1 MSEAGRKRWWRT
13 ALVAVLGGGTVLGGW
28 VGLSRSA
35 PPETPAPLAIPALPA
50 GDAWTKTTPQ
60 ASVPATPAAPAS
72 AVVPA
77 IPAPAELPVIP
88 AIPAIPDVPAATIT
102 PASSPTLPA
111 VAAVPVAP
119 PELPALPA
127 LPGTEQKKPVAPSV
141 APATPVLLPP
151 SIESPKLPP
160 TATAPPP
167 SPAKTSQPDPAS
179 VPGSSDSRLQGPNT
193 GNTVKTEN
201 TGNGSGPVAPVVP
214 VAPPV
219 LDPVIPALPG
229 FPAVG
234 TPGEAPGTPVD
245 RAKPGDHSLSK
256 PEGDLLPVPK
266 PIVLT
271 PGDPTVRILNESIAA
286 AVVGGMLLAPAS
298 PAPAGQFSLPL
309 PTKIDQATDIADLKK
324 QADEANKKL
333 ADIQKDL
340 KQLTELLN
348 GRKDKDG
355 FPIETSPGLVAEL
368 KELTN
373 RLAKVE
379 EDLSK
384 MKGQTSLR
392 PGSSPGTAPGG
403 ALDPRTG
410 KGTVRVVN
418 EYPVQISIVVNGTSY
433 RVAPTRSLDVEVP
446 VGEFSYQLLESG
458 AASTKSVIKE
468 KETVTLRIK

>member
-1 MSEAGRKRWWRT
+1 MSEAGRKRWWRV

-35 PPETPAPLAIPALPA
+35 PPEPAAPPALPA
-50 GDAWTKTTPQ
+50 VPAADAWTKTTPQ
-60 ASVPATPAAPAS
+60 APVPAAPAI
-72 AVVPA
+72 AVIPA
-77 IPAPAELPVIP
+77 IPAPVELPVIP
-88 AIPAIPDVPAATIT
+88 AIPTIPDVPPAGVT

-127 LPGTEQKKPVAPSV
+127 LPGTEQKKPVAPAV
-141 APATPVLLPP
+141 APPTPVLLPP
-151 SIESPKLPP
+151 SIESPKPP
-160 TATAPPP
+160 VVATAPLP

-179 VPGSSDSRLQGPNT
+179 APGSADSRLQGPNA

-214 VAPPV
+214 VAPPAM
-219 LDPVIPALPG
+219 DPVIPALPG

-234 TPGEAPGTPVD
+234 TPGEVPGTPVE
-245 RAKPGDHSLSK
+245 RARPGEHSLLK
-256 PEGDLLPVPK
+256 PERDLVPVPN

-286 AVVGGMLLAPAS
+286 AVIGGMLLAPAT
-298 PAPAGQFSLPL
+298 PAPAAQFSVPL

-333 ADIQKDL
+333 ADIQMDL

-355 FPIETSPGLVAEL
+355 FPIETSPGLLAEL
-368 KELTN
+368 KKLTD
-373 RLAKVE
+373 RLARVE
-379 EDLSK
+379 EDLGK

-392 PGSSPGTAPGG
+392 PGTSPGTAPSG
-403 ALDPRTG
+403 ALDPRAG

-433 RVAPTRSLDVEVP
+433 RVAPTRSLDVDVP
-446 VGEFSYQLLESG
+446 AGEFSYQLLESG